1 MKHFCFCLFIAGVSI
16 AASQPA
22 MAVNINVTTPGS
34 LKDLVIDTDGD
45 FSTLTLTGILN
56 PADVEYL
63 TGNNGKIAQVDHLD
77 ISGISLVKSETEPYR
92 VVTLFS
98 EAGGGEIGR
107 FYYSDNAR
115 VEFTSSVG
123 GLGMPV
129 ITYYMYG
136 TDFAGLLAKTAFRK
150 VTLPSVPNRKVGDY
164 ILHKNSTLEEVV
176 VPDDTESFGK
186 CAFFNC
192 MQLSS
197 VNVPSSLIAIGDRA
211 FEWTSLASFN
221 LPSNP
226 MTIGHSAFR
235 ISEKLTDI
243 NLENVTEIGDDAFSG
258 TKVEIADLRNVERV
272 GDGAFLSCPLTQ
284 LTFSEKLRS
293 IGNQAFYS
301 EGENRGL
308 QVSELVLP
316 AGLDSIGA
324 GAFFRTK
331 LSKVTIPETVSYIG
345 RDAFY
350 GTPWDQSLNTSALDG
365 VVYLGTV
372 AYKAVNKPQTV
383 VFRDGTTT
391 VSANFD
397 TESVKSLTLPS
408 SVRSI
413 YGVGQYSWGNIEEAN
428 LNEGLRI
435 IGDNVF
441 YGARNLKSI
450 ILPSTLEYIGASAF
464 AGSGISE
471 VVLPES
477 LREIGGNAGPLP
489 MGVFGETSITS
500 IVLPSGLEKI
510 GEWAFSNC
518 VKLSNVRLDSRN
530 LVNMSYSQDKWGH
543 NSAVF
548 IESGIEK
555 IIIGAGV
562 EKLSDGIFAR
572 VGESL
577 ARVEFEDSDLPL
589 AIGNAAIWATGAKV
603 SGSLDR
609 VTALGEYAFSGLEFP
624 LGTTLDFPNLKSI
637 GHCALDGIKGVTGL
651 NLNYTVEYAEPE
663 VINLCGDLRSVR
675 FDVPDLMLER
685 SEYGDSPLLGYA
697 EIDSLT
703 IGSSVQRIN
712 DGLFN
717 GLKSNT
723 IVFEPRHQTSS
734 PTLRKSPVAS
744 TLSIGENV
752 FRGNSLVYS
761 VDFPDGLTQLGSG
774 AFSDCGVLT
783 NVYFHGDVAPATGSD
798 AIPRSTTVYVP
809 ADAEQEYRSALS
821 GNSVVPYRL
830 ESVMLDKSALSL
842 ATGGRDYLVAR
853 ITPAEC
859 SEMSVV
865 WSSSDPGVVTVSQR
879 GDLSAVGVGKAV
891 VTATVAFDPTFTA
904 DCIVTVSGDSGI
916 SDIIGESDS
925 PVVEYY
931 NLQGLKLDEPV
942 APGIYI
948 VRRADGSSGK
958 IVIK

>member
-1 MKHFCFCLFIAGVSI
+1 MKHFRFCLFIAGILI
-16 AASQPA
+16 AASQSA

-34 LKDLVIDTDGD
+34 LKDLVIDADGD
-45 FSTLTLTGILN
+45 FSTLTLAGILN

-63 TGNNGKIAQVDHLD
+63 TGNNGKIAQVKHLD
-77 ISGISLVKSETEPYR
+77 IRGISLVKSETEPYR

-115 VEFTSSVG
+115 VEYTSSVG

-129 ITYYMYG
+129 ITYYIYG
-136 TDFAGLLAKTAFRK
+136 TDLAGLLAKTAFRK
-150 VTLPSVPNRKVGDY
+150 VTLPSVADRRVGDY
-164 ILHKNSTLEEVV
+164 ILHENVSLEEVV
-176 VPDDTESFGK
+176 VPDDIVAFGK

-192 MQLSS
+192 TQLSA
-197 VNVPSSLIAIGDRA
+197 VNVPSSLTAIGDRA
-211 FEWTSLASFN
+211 FEWTSLTSFK
-221 LPSNP
+221 LPANP
-226 MTIGHSAFR
+226 VTIGARAFR
-235 ISEKLTDI
+235 ISDKLTDI
-243 NLENVTEIGDDAFSG
+243 NLENVTEIGDEAFSC
-258 TKVEIADLRNVERV
+258 TKVEIADLGNVERV
-272 GDGAFLSCPLTQ
+272 GDGAFLSCPIKHLI
-284 LTFSEKLRS
+284 FSEKLRS
-293 IGNQAFYS
+293 IGNQAFYPD
-301 EGENRGL
+301 GERGL

-324 GAFFRTK
+324 EAFCRTK
-331 LSKVTIPETVSYIG
+331 LSKVAIPETVSYIG
-345 RDAFY
+345 HNAFY
-350 GTPWDQSLNTSALDG
+350 DTPWDQSLNTSAIDG
-365 VVYLGTV
+365 VVYLGTI

-391 VSANFD
+391 ISANFD
-397 TESVKSLTLPS
+397 TESVRSLTLPS
-408 SVRSI
+408 SVRSL
-413 YGVGQYSWGNIEEAN
+413 YGAGQYSWENIEEAN

-464 AGSGISE
+464 AGSGITE
-471 VVLPES
+471 VALPES

-500 IVLPSGLEKI
+500 IVLPAGLERI

-518 VKLSNVRLDSRN
+518 SKLSTVRLDSRN

-548 IESGIEK
+548 IGSGIEK
-555 IIIGAGV
+555 IIIGTGV

-572 VGESL
+572 VGDGL

-589 AIGNAAIWATGAKV
+589 VIGNAAIRATDAKV
-603 SGSLDR
+603 KGSLER
-609 VTALGEYAFSGLEFP
+609 VTALGEYALDGLEFP
-624 LGTTLDFPNLKSI
+624 FGTIFDFPNLKSI
-637 GHCALDGIKGVTGL
+637 GQSALSGIKGMIGL
-651 NLNYTVEYAEPE
+651 NFNPALESAQPA
-663 VINLCGDLRSVR
+663 VISNCVDLRLVR
-675 FDVPDLMLER
+675 FDVPDLEIEEIPYC
-685 SEYGDSPLLGYA
+685 STSLLGPV

-703 IGSSVQRIN
+703 IGGSVRRLN
-712 DGLFN
+712 DGIFDELR
-717 GLKSNT
+717 SNT
-723 IVFEPRHQTSS
+723 VVFEPRHQPSS
-734 PTLRKSPVAS
+734 PTLRKSTAAS

-774 AFSDCGVLT
+774 SFSDCGSLT
-783 NVYFHGDVAPATGSD
+783 NVYFHGDAAPATGSN

-809 ADAEQEYRSALS
+809 AEAEQEYRSALL

-830 ESVMLDKSALSL
+830 ESLMIDKSVLSL
-842 ATGGRDYLVAR
+842 ATGDRDYLVAR
-853 ITPAEC
+853 ISPAEC

-865 WSSSDPGVVTVSQR
+865 WSSSDPSVVTVSQR
-879 GDLSAVGVGKAV
+879 GDISAVGIGKAV
-891 VTATVAFDPTFTA
+891 VTATLAFDPTFTA
-904 DCIVTVSGDSGI
+904 DCIVTVSVTGGI
-916 SDIIGESDS
+916 SDIIDENDS

-931 NLQGLKLDEPV
+931 NLQGLKLDVPT
-942 APGIYI
+942 ATGIYI